1 MNFRKIVESTDAFK
15 NLSKMQR
22 DFTLKRQNVGILENG
37 IRVSHHLGLKEW
49 ERQSNF
55 NHINKPIV
63 QEVHKKKLFKPED
76 KPVIFEEV
84 TGKELLQETNN
95 HFQDSLQ
102 RHRNL
107 SNDIFQSNQV

>member
-1 MNFRKIVESTDAFK
+1 MNFRKIVESTEAFK
-15 NLSKMQR
+15 NLSKMQK
-22 DFTLKRQNVGILENG
+22 DFTLKRQNVGVLENG
-37 IRVSHHLGLKEW
+37 IRVSHHLGLEEW

-84 TGKELLQETNN
+84 TGKELLQKTTDYFVETL
-95 HFQDSLQ
+95 HK
-102 RHRNL
+102 HRSL
-107 SNDIFQSNQV
+107 SNDIFQPNQV